1 MWASKSLK
9 PYLSGDHM
17 ILGIDIAKEKFDVA
31 LFSEKRLLSSGTFK
45 NDFVGY
51 KKLHRW
57 LENKTAQPVWACM
70 EATGRYGED
79 LASYLF
85 ETGYS
90 VSVVNPARIRK
101 YADSKLLR
109 NKTDLLDAKV
119 IADFCR
125 TQEPMLWQP
134 EKSEKSE
141 LREISRRLSA
151 LFEERTREKN
161 RLKSGIKSKIVKK
174 SIEENLDF
182 LDQQIISLEEQMQ
195 DHIDQNPGL
204 KEDQQLLISI
214 PGIGKKTA
222 TLILGE
228 LPSIDR
234 FQHSGQVVAYAGLSP
249 QQRSSGSSVRKKTRL
264 TKIGNRN
271 LKTGLYFPAM
281 TAIKH
286 NPLVIALALRLEKR
300 GKEKMVVV
308 GAAMKKPSSNGFCGC
323 HFDPAIDVEISIL

>member
-1 MWASKSLK
+1 
-9 PYLSGDHM
+9 M

-31 LFSEKRLLSSGTFK
+31 LFSEKKLLSSGTFA
-45 NDFVGY
+45 NSASGY

-57 LENKTAQPVWACM
+57 LEKKTSRIVWACM

-85 ETGYS
+85 ETGYK

-125 TQEPMLWQP
+125 TQEPEPWQP
-134 EKSEKSE
+134 EKPEKSE
-141 LREISRRLSA
+141 LREISRRLST
-151 LFEERTREKN
+151 LLEERTREKN
-161 RLKSGIKSKIVKK
+161 RFQSGIKSKVVKS
-174 SIEENLDF
+174 SIEANLDF
-182 LDQQIISLEEQMQ
+182 LNQQIISLEEKMQ
-195 DHIDQNPGL
+195 GHIDQNPDL
-204 KEDQQLLISI
+204 KEKQQLLISV

-228 LPSIDR
+228 LPSVDR

-249 QQRSSGSSVRKKTRL
+249 QQRSSGSSVKKKTRL

-281 TAIKH
+281 TAMKH
-286 NPLVIALALRLEKR
+286 NPLVTALAFRLEKR
-300 GKEKMVVV
+300 DKEKMVII
-308 GAAMKKPSSNGFCGC
+308 GAAMKKLLQISYGILKSGMP
-323 HFDPAIDVEISIL
+323 FDPYHAIPTQIST